1 MINAIHFRLISSLS
15 NRFKYMF
22 LRVRAIIEKL
32 EKQKLPTIRCRGF
45 GPKRTQLFMVAYA
58 LVAAYVAL
66 AGFADAAN
74 NPYKDLGDGL
84 DEALIDNSS
93 YNNSM
98 IRFETQNNI
107 TDAPVSITPGNGYYS
122 SRPIAYDSKISSQT
136 QMANKGTGA
145 SMERL
150 AESSNGLSGSAEF
163 MAAESLYRHGDSEY
177 ISATTMQMKIDES
190 VTEGKVHIGA
200 LQKDS
205 APSLAVKGGTDSL
218 MNAWQ
223 DPDLEIDEDYVGTY
237 HIFKN
242 MTINSSYDWKAS
254 TDSWLGCCLPN
265 DYDMLLQDSQ
275 YRLPL
280 PSADKVFSYNFQ
292 NSAASKAKR

>member
-1 MINAIHFRLISSLS
+1 
-15 NRFKYMF
+15 
-22 LRVRAIIEKL
+22 
-32 EKQKLPTIRCRGF
+32 LPTTRCKRF
-45 GPKRTQLFMVAYA
+45 GPIRTQSFIVAYA
-58 LVAAYVAL
+58 LIAAYVTL
-66 AGFADAAN
+66 ANFADAAID
-74 NPYKDLGDGL
+74 PYKDLGNGL
-84 DEALIDNSS
+84 DEALADNSS
-93 YNNSM
+93 FSNST
-98 IRFETQNNI
+98 IRFESQNNV
-107 TDAPVSITPGNGYYS
+107 TNAPVSITPGNGYYS
-122 SRPIAYDSKISSQT
+122 SRPIAYNSKISSQT

-150 AESSNGLSGSAEF
+150 AESANGLSGSAEF
-163 MAAESLYRHGDSEY
+163 MAAESLYRHGNSEY

-205 APSLAVKGGTDSL
+205 ASGLAVKDETDSL
-218 MNAWQ
+218 INSWK

-254 TDSWLGCCLPN
+254 TDSLLGCCLPN
-265 DYDMLLQDSQ
+265 DYDMLLQDLQ

-280 PSADKVFSYNFQ
+280 PSTDKVFSYNFH
-292 NSAASKAKR
+292 NSAAPKAKS